1 MAGYCLPVIGCFA
14 TGVPSIGLGSP
25 VASALASPEAAEGA
39 GAPLV
44 DSGGV
49 VWFSVGTSGGVVV
62 GATEGAMVVTMVVT
76 MVGATANAAVVVG
89 AGVLVSVVASPSR
102 VVHAAANTQATPK
115 TINERRRACVF
126 VSDTIGVLLMYR
138 TVLSG

>member
-1 MAGYCLPVIGCFA
+1 VAGYCLPVNGCFV

-39 GAPLV
+39 GVPVV

-62 GATEGAMVVTMVVT
+62 GATEGAMVVAIVVAT
-76 MVGATANAAVVVG
+76 VGATANAAVVVG

-102 VVHAAANTQATPK
+102 VVHAATITQANPK
-115 TINERRRACVF
+115 KSNERRRACVF
-126 VSDTIGVLLMYR
+126 VSGTTGVLLMYR

>member
-1 MAGYCLPVIGCFA
+1 VAGYCLPVNGCFV

-39 GAPLV
+39 GVPVV

-62 GATEGAMVVTMVVT
+62 GATEGAMVVAIVVAT
-76 MVGATANAAVVVG
+76 VGATVGATANAAVVVG

-126 VSDTIGVLLMYR
+126 VSGTTGVLLM
-138 TVLSG
+138 